1 MGEHANN
8 GAGEVSEMK
17 KVTLE
22 YKIVKKEKR
31 EVLISDEQFQLLTD
45 QFLCS
50 PQALEGLER
59 VHMSPDYQAESLE
72 VFFDGE
78 LICCY

>member
-1 MGEHANN
+1 
-8 GAGEVSEMK
+8 MK

-22 YKIVKKEKR
+22 YRVIKKEKR

-50 PQALEGLER
+50 PQALENLEQE
-59 VHMSPDYQAESLE
+59 HLPPDYQEESLE